1 MECSHKT
8 LVVGDLHFNH
18 TPNGLLEAQKN
29 TTIRILSEGAGR
41 GCREVIFLGDLMMHR
56 RPTPSVLLALKEV
69 MAFCKENF
77 YTTYVLR
84 GNHDS
89 ENRNDDGVTA
99 LSLFDDD
106 PHIKVITTPYEEWS
120 QPFTFIPH
128 YEDEEVIK
136 DCLANASEGNIVFG
150 HFGYHGC
157 LNSTGDA
164 DFGLSI
170 DLFKNRTVLGHIH
183 KHGGEG
189 NVSVLGTPYSTNFGE
204 AGKDCWYGVIGVDK
218 EIEFFPIDF
227 GVRHLVVD
235 YNSVRDNLD
244 WINHSEYYTM
254 LRINV
259 HSVYDA
265 DEGMAELVEQLN
277 VAGVEIKYVPFTD
290 DRDEFT
296 PEKGS
301 VSLEVTD
308 DLIESYINN
317 TPTKINKEML
327 LEGLKLIHEDQENRG
342 K

>member
-1 MECSHKT
+1 MGRTDKT

-18 TPNGLLEAQKN
+18 TPNGLLEAQKK
-29 TTIRILSEGAGR
+29 TTIRILREGLER
-41 GCREVIFLGDLMMHR
+41 GCRNVIFLGDLMMHR
-56 RPTPSVLLALKEV
+56 RPTPSVMLALKEITDYC
-69 MAFCKENF
+69 AEH
-77 YTTYVLR
+77 YYATWILR

-99 LSLFDDD
+99 LSLLETA
-106 PHIKVITTPYEEWS
+106 PNVKVITQYYEAPTV
-120 QPFTFIPH
+120 PFTFIPH

-136 DCLANASEGNIVFG
+136 SCLGKARDGDLVFG

-164 DFGLSI
+164 DFGLPISV
-170 DLFKNRTVLGHIH
+170 FRNRTVLGHLH
-183 KHGGEG
+183 KHGGED

-204 AGKDCWYGVIGVDK
+204 AGKDCWYGI
-218 EIEFFPIDF
+218 IEEDLSLQFFPIDF

-235 YNSVRDNLD
+235 YSKINDNLD
-244 WINHSEYYTM
+244 WINDQQYFTM

-265 DEGMAELVEQLN
+265 DEGMAELVEKLN
-277 VAGVEIKYVPFTD
+277 VAGVEVKYVPFTD

-296 PEKGS
+296 PEGGS

-327 LEGLKLIHEDQENRG
+327 LEGLKLIHEHQENRG
-342 K
+342 Q

>member
-1 MECSHKT
+1 MESTSRT

-18 TPNGLLEAQKN
+18 TPNGLLAAQTK
-29 TTIRILSEGAGR
+29 TTLKILQEGLDK
-41 GCREVIFLGDLMMHR
+41 GCVNVIFLGDLMMHR
-56 RPTPSVLLALKEV
+56 RPMPSVMLALKEV
-69 MAFCKENF
+69 VDFCA
-77 YTTYVLR
+77 TYFAQTYILR

-99 LSLFDDD
+99 LSLLDWSDRV
-106 PHIKVITTPYEEWS
+106 KVITQYYEPKDV
-120 QPFTFIPH
+120 PFTFIPH

-136 DCLANASEGNIVFG
+136 SCLANASPANLVFG
-150 HFGYHGC
+150 HFGFHGC

-164 DFGLSI
+164 DFGLPI
-170 DLFKNRTVLGHIH
+170 GAFKNRTVLGHIH

-204 AGKDCWYGVIGVDK
+204 AGKDCWFAVIEEDLS
-218 EIEFFPIDF
+218 IEFFPIDF

-235 YNSVRDNLD
+235 YSKISDNLD
-244 WINHSEYYTM
+244 WINDPQYFTL
-254 LRINV
+254 LRIKV

-265 DEGMAELVEQLN
+265 DEGMAELVEMLN
-277 VAGVEIKYVPFTD
+277 VAGVEVKYVPFTD
-290 DRDEFT
+290 ERDEFT
-296 PEKGS
+296 PEGGS

-308 DLIESYINN
+308 DLIQSYINN

-327 LEGLKLIHEDQENRG
+327 LEGLTLIHEHQENRG